1 MPESVQTYKN
11 HTKLVP
17 MFHFVALPLLALNMA
32 LAAMVAWRA
41 PSYRTI
47 VGAGTA
53 VALVLLAFLA
63 RMFALKVQDRVIRL
77 EMRMRLRELL
87 PAALHPRIPELTAGQ
102 MVALRFASDAEL
114 PELAQTVLRDR
125 ITDKKAIKLMIKNW
139 TADDHRA

>member
-1 MPESVQTYKN
+1 MPDQVQTYKN

-17 MFHFVALPLLALNMA
+17 LFHFVALPLLALNMA
-32 LAAMVAWRA
+32 LAVMVAWRA
-41 PSYRTI
+41 PSFPTI
-47 VGAGTA
+47 VAAGAA

-63 RMFALKVQDRVIRL
+63 RVFALKVQDRVIRL

-87 PAALHPRIPELTAGQ
+87 PVALHPRIAEFTAGQ
-102 MVALRFASDAEL
+102 MVAMRFASDAEL

-125 ITDKKAIKLMIKNW
+125 ITDRKAIKLMIKQW